1 MFAEV
6 GGCNF
11 YYEIT
16 GEGPSLVLVHGTG
29 ADCQSFEDVV
39 PILSQQF
46 KVYTYDMRGHGKT
59 VRLSDDPLS
68 DDIWADD
75 LAALMTHLNL
85 PSAAISGWSLGGLIA
100 MNFGLRHPQMT
111 SSLLLMGS
119 RSPLPSSS
127 MGDRSGFAV
136 RLKMAAEGAS
146 IEEIVDATFEFS
158 LGAYSPHTVQNNPA
172 AVEKLRRSLLR
183 NDPKSYGELIEA
195 TRADIAGRLGEI
207 TCPTLIVVGEDDARA
222 PVGQAEGLSAAIPN
236 SYMKIM
242 QKCGHFYGYEQP
254 EETCRIMTRFPHA
267 FG

>member
-6 GGCNF
+6 GDCNF
-11 YYEIT
+11 YYDVI
-16 GEGPSLVLVHGTG
+16 GEGPPLVLVHGTG
-29 ADCQSFEDVV
+29 ADSQSFEDVA
-39 PILSQQF
+39 PILSQHF
-46 KVYTYDMRGHGKT
+46 KVYMYDMRGHGKT
-59 VRLSDDPLS
+59 VRKSDVPLS

-75 LAALMTHLNL
+75 LAALMTRLEV
-85 PSAAISGWSLGGLIA
+85 PAAAIAGWSLGGLIA
-100 MNFGLRHPQMT
+100 MNFVIRHPEMA
-111 SSLLLMGS
+111 SSLLFMGS
-119 RSPLPSSS
+119 RSPLPSSAL
-127 MGDRSGFAV
+127 GDRSGFAV

-158 LGAYSPHTVQNNPA
+158 LGAYSPYSVENKPE

-183 NDPKSYGELIEA
+183 NDPRSYAELIGA
-195 TRADIAGRLGEI
+195 TRADIASRLGEI
-207 TCPTLIVVGEDDARA
+207 ECPTLIVVGEDDARA

-254 EETCRIMTRFPHA
+254 EETCRIMTRFLQA

>member
-11 YYEIT
+11 YYEIA
-16 GEGPSLVLVHGTG
+16 GKGPPLVLVHGTG
-29 ADCQSFEDVV
+29 ADCQSFADVV
-39 PILSQQF
+39 PILSRQF
-46 KVYTYDMRGHGKT
+46 KVYSYDMRGHGKT
-59 VRLSDDPLS
+59 VRLTDDPLS

-75 LAALMTHLNL
+75 LAALMTHLEL

-100 MNFGLRHPQMT
+100 MNFVLRHPRMA
-111 SSLLLMGS
+111 SCLLLMGS
-119 RSPLPSSS
+119 RSPLPSSAT
-127 MGDRSGFAV
+127 GDRSGFAV

-146 IEEIVDATFEFS
+146 IEEIVEATFEFS
-158 LGAYSPHTVQNNPA
+158 LGAYSPHTVQNNPE

-183 NDPKSYGELIEA
+183 NDPKSYAELLGA
-195 TRADIAGRLGEI
+195 TRADIASRLGEI
-207 TCPTLIVVGEDDARA
+207 ECPTLIVVGEDDARA

-242 QKCGHFYGYEQP
+242 QRCGHFYGFEQP
-254 EETCRIMTRFPHA
+254 EETCRIMTRFLQA